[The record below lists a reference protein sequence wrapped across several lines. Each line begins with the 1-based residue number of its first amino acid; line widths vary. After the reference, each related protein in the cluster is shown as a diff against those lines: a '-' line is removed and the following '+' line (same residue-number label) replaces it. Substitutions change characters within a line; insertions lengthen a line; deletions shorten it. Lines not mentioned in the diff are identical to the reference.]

1 MKELVE
7 ILDRIIK
14 SSEGVGTKQIKLRP
28 DLSGHLHHW
37 KILENSAAEQ
47 EGNNDERKKLK
58 QNQRLKH

>member
-47 EGNNDERKKLK
+47 EGNNDERK
-58 QNQRLKH
+58 N